1 MSIGISSRVV
11 AVWLLLGALVGV
23 IAVTELTDRAGRA
36 AGRASTA
43 DPSLL
48 LPVPADRLGA
58 VEVAN
63 AGRLHRFERD
73 AVGAWFYHG
82 VHTGS
87 EGTHT
92 HPADPAAASRIED
105 VLVAFGRTR
114 IERRLALERDAKDYG
129 IVPPRL
135 VVLVYRPGESQ
146 PLAQYALGD
155 VAPDTVSRYVQV
167 VGQPA
172 VVTIPDY
179 QVQNILGLIETLAGS
194 R

>member
-1 MSIGISSRVV
+1 VSIGISSRVV

-92 HPADPAAASRIED
+92 HPADPTAASRIED

-114 IERRLALERDAKDYG
+114 IERRLALDRDAKDYG